1 MRFLT
6 QFLALVLFSVPVFAQ
21 ETNPVAT
28 PEAEKSPI
36 DIPYEKFVLDNGLT
50 VIVHQD
56 DKAPIVAVNLW
67 YHVGSKNEKAGK
79 TGFAHLFEHLMFNG
93 SENFNDDYFQ
103 VLEKV
108 GATDLNGT
116 TNQDRTNYFQ
126 NVPVNALDLALWM
139 ESDRMGH
146 LVGAIDQ
153 DKLDEQRGVVQNEKR
168 QGENQP
174 YGKVYSTII
183 ENTYPK
189 GHPYSWSVI
198 GSMDDLNA
206 AALEDVHEWFKTYY
220 GPNNATLVI
229 AGDIDPA
236 TAREKVEKYF
246 GDIEPGP
253 PISKQQAW
261 VAKRSG
267 ETRMTMEDRVPQ
279 ARIYKVWNIP
289 ERGDIDLRHLD
300 LVSDVLGS
308 GKTSRLYERL
318 VYRDQ
323 IATDASAFISQGEIG
338 SQFQIRATARPGV
351 DLATVEA
358 AVKEELHRLLEEGI
372 EENEL
377 RRIKTQYVAR
387 FIRGAERIGGF
398 GGKSDILA
406 QNEVYAD
413 TPDFYQVG
421 LERVRRATAEDLLQA
436 AREWLSDGVF
446 SLEVHPYP
454 ELMASGE
461 GIDRSSLP
469 VVADPPNA
477 VFPQM
482 QKTTLKNG
490 LEIVL
495 VERDAVPVV
504 NFRMIFDAGYA
515 ADQFAKP
522 GTASLAMNMLDEGTK
537 NRDALQI
544 SEELALLGATV
555 GAFSSLDASSV
566 SLSALK
572 SELDK
577 SLDLYADVVLNPA
590 FPSEDFDRLKQEQL
604 VRIQRE
610 QVTPVQMALRVFP
623 GLLYG
628 GDHAYGLPLTGSGT
642 TESVTSLERDDLAKF
657 HQTWFK
663 PDNATLI
670 VVGDVSMDELK
681 PKLEKAFSKWKKG
694 SVPQKNISQV
704 AHQEGSSVYIMDRP
718 GAQQSI
724 IFAGHIAPPKGNP
737 NEIAIET
744 MNTILGGAFISR
756 VNMNLREDKGW
767 SYGAQSLIWDAK
779 GQRPFL
785 VYAPVQTDKTKESMQ
800 EVSMELKG
808 ILGDKPVTPEEV
820 DRAKKNQTLTLAGR
834 WETNGAV
841 MSSVAEIVQYG
852 LPEDYNDTYTAQ
864 VRGLSIDKIS
874 DAAEAVLEPE
884 KLVWVIVG
892 DRAKIEAG
900 IREMGLGTI
909 YLLDEKGNVM
919 KDDM

>member
-1 MRFLT
+1 MRFLA
-6 QFLALVLFSVPVFAQ
+6 QLLFLFLVSMPALAQ
-21 ETNPVAT
+21 DST
-28 PEAEKSPI
+28 PMASPEEEKSPI
-36 DIPYEKFVLDNGLT
+36 DIPYEKFTLDNGLT

-67 YHVGSKNEKAGK
+67 YHVGSKNEKQGK

-116 TNQDRTNYFQ
+116 TNEDRTNYFQ

-146 LVGAIDQ
+146 LLGAIDQ

-174 YGKVYSTII
+174 YGKVSGLISEY
-183 ENTYPK
+183 TYPK

-206 AALEDVHEWFKTYY
+206 AELDDVHEWFQTYY

-229 AGDIDPA
+229 AGDIDPQ
-236 TAREKVEKYF
+236 TAREKVETYF

-253 PISKQQAW
+253 PIAKQEAW
-261 VAKRSG
+261 IARRTG
-267 ETRMTMEDRVPQ
+267 ESRMTMQDRVPQ

-289 ERGDIDLRHLD
+289 ERGNIDLDYLD

-308 GKTSRLYERL
+308 GKTSRFYERL
-318 VYRDQ
+318 VYEDQ
-323 IATDASAFISQGEIG
+323 IATDAVAYISPGEIG
-338 SQFQIRATARPGV
+338 SQFFVRATARPGV
-351 DLATVEA
+351 ELEAVEEA
-358 AVKEELHRLLEEGI
+358 LNEELGRLLEDGI
-372 EENEL
+372 RDNEL
-377 RRIKTQYVAR
+377 KRIKTQYVAR

-406 QNEVYAD
+406 ENEVYAE
-413 TPDFYQVG
+413 TPDFYKVK
-421 LERVRRATAEDLLQA
+421 LERVRQATGEDLLNA

-454 ELMASGE
+454 QLSASAE
-461 GIDRSSLP
+461 GVDRSVMPELD
-469 VVADPPNA
+469 DPPGA
-477 VFPQM
+477 TFPAM
-482 QKTTLKNG
+482 QKTTLGNG
-490 LEIVL
+490 LEVIL
-495 VERDAVPVV
+495 VERDAIPVV

-522 GTASLAMNMLDEGTK
+522 GTANLAMNMLDEGTET
-537 NRDALQI
+537 RTALEI
-544 SEELALLGATV
+544 SEELALLGASV
-555 GAFSSLDASSV
+555 GASSGLDASTV

-572 SELDK
+572 SELDA
-577 SLDLYADVVLNPA
+577 SLELYADVILNPA
-590 FPSEDFDRLKQEQL
+590 FPEADFNRLKQEQL
-604 VRIQRE
+604 VGIQRE
-610 QVTPVQMALRVFP
+610 KVTPVQMALRVFP

-628 GDHAYGLPLTGSGT
+628 DGHAYGLPLTGSGT
-642 TESVTSLERDDLAKF
+642 TESVSDLTRDDLQKF
-657 HQTWFK
+657 HDTWFK
-663 PDNATLI
+663 PNNATLI
-670 VVGDVSMDELK
+670 VVGDVSMAELQ
-681 PKLEKAFSKWKKG
+681 PRLERVFNGWKKG
-694 SVPQKNISQV
+694 NVPEKNIGQV
-704 AHQEGSSVYIMDRP
+704 AHKEGSSVYIMDRP
-718 GAQQSI
+718 GSEQSI

-767 SYGAQSLIWDAK
+767 SYGAFSLIWDAR
-779 GQRPFL
+779 GQRPFI

-800 EVSMELKG
+800 EVVMELNG
-808 ILGDKPVTPEEV
+808 ILTDRPVTEVEV
-820 DRAKKNQTLTLAGR
+820 DRAKKNQTLTLAGQ

-841 MSSVAEIVQYG
+841 MNSVAELVQYD
-852 LPEDYNDTYTAQ
+852 LPDNYHDTYTSQ
-864 VRGLSIDKIS
+864 VYGLSIDKIAA
-874 DAAEAVLEPE
+874 AAEEVLHPE
-884 KLVWVIVG
+884 NLVWVIVG
-892 DRAKIEAG
+892 DRAKIESG
-900 IREMGLGTI
+900 IRELNLGKI
-909 YLLDEKGNVM
+909 YFLDEDGNVM
-919 KDDM
+919 DEGM